1 LVLFAEKI
9 IPTYPGM
16 KIDSFYLSYLAR
28 DLQSSFRGARVKA
41 VLSEGCF
48 YELDTTKG
56 PLLISLYQP
65 SPMIGRTF
73 LPTEN
78 KERKLSQMI
87 GNLSIETITNVEGDR
102 IIVLH
107 LSDRLK
113 IVKRQLVVE
122 LIPNYAALL
131 VLENENI
138 IFTTKST
145 GAGKRQLALGEKYS
159 IPSKPETE
167 ENVYHPLRRQI
178 ISKVPSQA
186 RDVLQKHLV
195 RKDLPFMVVARDL
208 AWPTPSAATTALDL
222 ASMEASRQIES
233 YYENIQRKERHK
245 EEQLTVQRE
254 MVNEQELKEEL
265 EKLKRWGQVLLSLPL
280 DTQGEVTIT
289 DWVTGE
295 ETTVNLAQFST
306 SVEAAQTFFERA
318 RTLEKKLLASKA
330 NKLRP
335 AKKVNSTSTQQSPY
349 KRIFID
355 GVPIYIGLSASGN
368 DFVTF
373 SSAPEHWWFHVK
385 EGTGSHVVVRSSS
398 LTDDTARVAARIA
411 AFHSSKS
418 EENKVEVVYTQ
429 IKNVW
434 RHPKNK
440 KGLVL
445 YRNFQIIIVEPASE
459 ETILS
464 TT

>member
-1 LVLFAEKI
+1 
-9 IPTYPGM
+9 
-16 KIDSFYLSYLAR
+16 
-28 DLQSSFRGARVKA
+28 
-41 VLSEGCF
+41 
-48 YELDTTKG
+48 
-56 PLLISLYQP
+56 
-65 SPMIGRTF
+65 MIGRTF

>member
-1 LVLFAEKI
+1 
-9 IPTYPGM
+9 M

-28 DLQSSFRGARVKA
+28 DLLSSFRGARVKA
-41 VLSEGCF
+41 VLSEGFF

-56 PLLISLYQP
+56 PLVISLYQP
-65 SPMIGRTF
+65 SPMVGRTF

-87 GNLSIETITNVEGDR
+87 GNLSIEAITSVQGDR
-102 IIVLH
+102 ILVLH
-107 LSDRLK
+107 LGDRLK

-138 IFTTKST
+138 VFTTKST
-145 GAGKRQLALGEKYS
+145 GAGKRQLTLGERYS
-159 IPSKPETE
+159 IPYKPETE

-178 ISKVPSQA
+178 ISKVPGHA
-186 RDVLQKHLV
+186 RVVLQTHLS

-208 AWPTPSAATTALDL
+208 AWPTPSAPTTALDL
-222 ASMEASRQIES
+222 ASMEVSRQIEW

-245 EEQLTVQRE
+245 EERLTFQRD
-254 MVNEQELKEEL
+254 MVNEQELKEQV

-289 DWVTGE
+289 DWITGE
-295 ETTVNLAQFST
+295 ETTVNLAQFS
-306 SVEAAQTFFERA
+306 SPVEAAQPFFERA
-318 RTLEKKLLASKA
+318 KTLEKKLVASKA

-335 AKKVNSTSTQQSPY
+335 TKKVIPTKTQQSPY
-349 KRIFID
+349 KRILIE
-355 GVPIYIGLSASGN
+355 GIPIYIGLSASGN

-385 EGTGSHVVVRSSS
+385 EGTGSHVVVRSNS

-445 YRNFQIIIVEPASE
+445 YKNFQTIIVEPASE

>member
-1 LVLFAEKI
+1 MVLFAEKI